1 MVLFKPEVAGLQD
14 CREVESLQD
23 QSLTML
29 QHQVKKIFF
38 PSTKK
43 YVLTVQAGQTGGLVA
58 PPRLSTRYPRLV
70 MAVSALR
77 APPASTIEKIYF
89 EKTIGA
95 TPMKKLLCDMFK
107 N

>member
-1 MVLFKPEVAGLQD
+1 MMTCLVAAQL
-14 CREVESLQD
+14 
-23 QSLTML
+23 
-29 QHQVKKIFF
+29 K
-38 PSTKK
+38 STQFTLK
-43 YVLTVQAGQTGGLVA
+43 AGQTGGLVA

-77 APPASTIEKIYF
+77 ATPASTIEKIYF